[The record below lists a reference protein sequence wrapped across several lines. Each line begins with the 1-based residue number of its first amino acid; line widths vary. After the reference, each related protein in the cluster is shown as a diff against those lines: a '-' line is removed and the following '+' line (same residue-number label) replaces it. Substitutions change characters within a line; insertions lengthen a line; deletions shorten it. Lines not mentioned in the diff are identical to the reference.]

1 VIRFLRAPTAENDM
15 CVGGKFKISMTLK
28 RSNKNWHHINK
39 EKILSSF
46 LLNTPIRYE
55 LVKEIVG
62 NRVREILGEGNK

>member
-1 VIRFLRAPTAENDM
+1 M
-15 CVGGKFKISMTLK
+15 CVGGKFKISMTFK
-28 RSNKNWHHINK
+28 HSNKNWHNINK

-62 NRVREILGEGNK
+62 NRVREILGEGK